1 MKMSYPEIQINNVV
15 MPNTK
20 EERMNLIENS
30 IGRVIRHFQGDYY
43 KIEGIAIDTSSPVY
57 DAKVV
62 IYTPLYDSDL
72 KFTRDLEDCV
82 QELSPDDYLMY
93 GQRYVWNLVSI
104 DSVRLG
110 SPRLT
115 SLRSR

>member
-1 MKMSYPEIQINNVV
+1 MSYPVIQINKIT
-15 MPNTK
+15 MPDTK
-20 EERMNLIENS
+20 EERMKLIENS
-30 IGRVIRHFQGDYY
+30 VGKTIRHFQGDYY

-72 KFTRDLEDCV
+72 KFTRDLEDCA
-82 QELSPDDYLMY
+82 QELSPNDYLMY
-93 GQRYVWNLVSI
+93 GQKYVWNLVSI
-104 DSVRLG
+104 DSVRQG